1 MGQRASSPSGEAPQ
15 PSVEGDGLLR
25 NSSQRAYSS
34 SISNMTAAGTLMTT
48 PGLLWEAA
56 MLDAPPDCTSAYIAL
71 VYSAFAAYIKTDNLC
86 DRDETMEELSRRMG
100 GCGQFVEL
108 VGAPNIV
115 KSHMLRN
122 LVRQLNTSTSHRAIL
137 VNARKTG
144 SELAAGIIESLS
156 SPDVGF
162 AADAFRGYSA
172 VAAAAAELVIPG
184 GGAVVNALRGDGAA
198 LGTTTANDLVLGF
211 VRNSKKA
218 RVTPVVAVDEAM
230 LARGDLSGTF
240 ALFSL
245 ITKEETDANVI
256 FAASGFAES
265 AVLKECGFS
274 SEALTKVV
282 VASEVPPEQ
291 MMTLLRS
298 CSCGPALAAALTAL
312 YGGSVWSVLNA
323 LETLRG
329 SVNAAKGFKA
339 ISALSAGTV
348 EGPSKC
354 FDTAGPLSTR
364 SDPCAAIVRSTGV
377 GGIVSITEHFA
388 GAPEAAWSSGP
399 PHAMIVV
406 PAYQVTRLILCGD
419 ARVQAVEQQRPAPAV
434 TPRVDWWAACPAEI
448 GSAGAGADVLLP
460 SVGLPSP
467 PPQPPPGHVVR
478 LLRGPTV
485 SSSHTVRP
493 DCPAADTCAPLAT
506 AVGVPGTVVRH

>member
-218 RVTPVVAVDEAM
+218 RVTPVVAVDED
-230 LARGDLSGTF
+230 GC
-240 ALFSL
+240 
-245 ITKEETDANVI
+245 
-256 FAASGFAES
+256 AEKNKMS
-265 AVLKECGFS
+265 
-274 SEALTKVV
+274 
-282 VASEVPPEQ
+282 
-291 MMTLLRS
+291 
-298 CSCGPALAAALTAL
+298 
-312 YGGSVWSVLNA
+312 
-323 LETLRG
+323 
-329 SVNAAKGFKA
+329 
-339 ISALSAGTV
+339 
-348 EGPSKC
+348 
-354 FDTAGPLSTR
+354 FD
-364 SDPCAAIVRSTGV
+364 
-377 GGIVSITEHFA
+377 
-388 GAPEAAWSSGP
+388 
-399 PHAMIVV
+399 
-406 PAYQVTRLILCGD
+406 
-419 ARVQAVEQQRPAPAV
+419 
-434 TPRVDWWAACPAEI
+434 
-448 GSAGAGADVLLP
+448 
-460 SVGLPSP
+460 
-467 PPQPPPGHVVR
+467 
-478 LLRGPTV
+478 
-485 SSSHTVRP
+485 
-493 DCPAADTCAPLAT
+493 
-506 AVGVPGTVVRH
+506 